1 MNSPGTNELQALDK
15 AHVWHPF
22 TQMKSWLEA
31 DPLIIERGEGCEL
44 IDTEGRRYL
53 DGVSS
58 LWVNVHG
65 HGVKEID
72 QAIRDQLDLIAHSTL
87 LGLGNIPSIELASRL
102 VRLANPPAARNLET
116 PGDPQGQTASPAP
129 LTKVFFSEAGA
140 CAVEVALK
148 MAFGYWHGND
158 GPHVSGAKRTFICL
172 ENGYHGDTLGAVSVG
187 GIDVF
192 HAAYQPLLFES
203 LRATSPYCYRCPLGQ
218 KFPDC
223 RIACLQ
229 PLEELLA
236 NRHGEVCAVIVEPLV
251 QAAAGMITA
260 PPGYLRKV
268 RELCDQFDVLLIAD
282 EVATGAGRTGKFF
295 ACEHEEV
302 TPDILVAGKGLTG
315 GYLPLA
321 VTMTTDRVFDAFLG
335 EHEEFKTLFHG
346 HTYSG
351 NPLACSAAIANLKLM
366 QSHGTLEHVRSLAPA
381 FESALRPLREHL
393 HVGDIR
399 WRGLMCGIEI
409 IADKQSKR
417 PYEPAAMIGQRV
429 AREARLGGAIIRP
442 LGDVIV
448 LMPPLAISAED
459 LKRLVAITASAI
471 ESVTASTR
479 APNHGRATLHP
490 SRD

>member
-1 MNSPGTNELQALDK
+1 MNSLGPNELQALDK

-22 TQMKSWLEA
+22 TQMKSWLDT

-87 LGLGNIPSIELASRL
+87 LGLANVPSIELASRL
-102 VRLANPPAARNLET
+102 VRLANPPSLEN
-116 PGDPQGQTASPAP
+116 PEAGDPLGRTASPAP

-148 MAFGYWHGND
+148 MAFGYWQRNA
-158 GPHVSGAKRTFICL
+158 GPDANCAKRTFICL
-172 ENGYHGDTLGAVSVG
+172 DNGYHGDTLGAVSVG
-187 GIDVF
+187 GIDLF

-203 LRATSPYCYRCPLGQ
+203 LRAPSPYCYRCPLGQ
-218 KFPDC
+218 EFPDC
-223 RIACLQ
+223 QIACLQ

-236 NRHGEVCAVIVEPLV
+236 TRHHEVCAVIVEPLV

-268 RELCDQFDVLLIAD
+268 RDLCDRFDVLLIAD

-295 ACEHEEV
+295 ACEHEGV

-366 QSHGTLEHVRSLAPA
+366 QSNGTLKHVRDLEPG
-381 FESALRPLREHL
+381 FESALRPLQEHP

-399 WRGLMCGIEI
+399 RRGLMCGIELV
-409 IADKQSKR
+409 ADRQSKR
-417 PYEPAAMIGQRV
+417 PYEPAAMVGQRV
-429 AREARLGGAIIRP
+429 AREARFGGVIIRP

-459 LKRLVAITASAI
+459 LKRLVAVTASAI